1 MISLNFQIYRNE
13 TKSHN
18 SVMVVSSTTG
28 TFGPVDLE
36 SITFHTLTS
45 SVPAQTMSN
54 SAYTSTTEWLSFSP
68 HHQLQFLMAE
78 WHVKHDMSFCDVMTH
93 LSFVTNIQDW
103 TWHNKNIL
111 FTSDILF
118 ALFFFLFC
126 SKTVV
131 SLINKLLY

>member
-93 LSFVTNIQDW
+93 LSWLICHLSQTFKIEHDTIKIFCSLVIYY
-103 TWHNKNIL
+103 L
-111 FTSDILF
+111 PY
-118 ALFFFLFC
+118 FFFYF
-126 SKTVV
+126 VQ
-131 SLINKLLY
+131 KLLFPW